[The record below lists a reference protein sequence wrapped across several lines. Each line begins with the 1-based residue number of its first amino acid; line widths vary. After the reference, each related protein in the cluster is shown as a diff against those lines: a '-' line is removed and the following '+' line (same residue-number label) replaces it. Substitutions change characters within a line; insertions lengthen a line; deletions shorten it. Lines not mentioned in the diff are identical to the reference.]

1 MFEAATIRSG
11 YELRDTAGFADRI
24 ETMMRSAL
32 NISPDEKVDE
42 MPDFDE
48 SVAEEAAQE
57 QPDEV
62 NADEEP
68 EVKAEVSF

>member
-1 MFEAATIRSG
+1 
-11 YELRDTAGFADRI
+11 
-24 ETMMRSAL
+24 MMRSAL